1 MVKRGSENS
10 GWLGLRK
17 RRGSK
22 EERKNKKERKKQK
35 EGGENQTNRVKSGAR
50 GTLVE
55 GEDDGIPKSTNPGV
69 GQDFKFQHYI
79 RLEL

>member
-22 EERKNKKERKKQK
+22 EERKKQK